1 MKTSERN
8 DPDFLQDILDRIE
21 RIETYVESGQP
32 EFMNSS
38 LIQDAVERN
47 FSVIGEATKRL
58 SPDLRDRHPEVAW
71 KQISGFRDVIVHD
84 YIGLQLEQ
92 IWATIEQSLPVLKAQ
107 ITQILQDLKGT
118 P

>member
-1 MKTSERN
+1 MKISERD

-47 FSVIGEATKRL
+47 FSVIGEATKRI
-58 SPDLRDRHPEVAW
+58 SPALRDRYPEVAW
-71 KQISGFRDVIVHD
+71 KQIAGFRDVIVHD

-107 ITQILQDLKGT
+107 ITQILQELKGT